1 MNFNR
6 WAYFNYYNDDYYKQW
21 WHQLFFTVTEML
33 STVTIFYLV
42 DKNNYASPRKIL
54 AIMRYVLILRPI
66 LLQWGSNSYTPIP
79 KTSKCWTFTSLV
91 FQYSFNFINSL
102 VFKWHLNTSPN
113 FNWQVF

>member
-1 MNFNR
+1 MISYR

-54 AIMRYVLILRPI
+54 AIMRYVLVLRRITTVGLEFLHPDTKNIKVLDIYKSGFSIL
-66 LLQWGSNSYTPIP
+66 
-79 KTSKCWTFTSLV
+79 
-91 FQYSFNFINSL
+91 FQF
-102 VFKWHLNTSPN
+102 H
-113 FNWQVF
+113 Q